1 MSHLRISRY
10 MLRSLLLLLIL
21 LSALPL
27 WAQRTSATT
36 TYYPTFRP
44 ATIHM
49 RSGEEVKTMANV
61 FLKNSSLVYR
71 KGSITMRA
79 NMKLIDEVSFDDQR
93 FVCLDTL
100 LTTIVDTVGK
110 LVLYRASVIDIEA
123 FRRMENDNRQITNI
137 DIGDFVNYSSV
148 DLNAASDLRY
158 PLVDTYYIGGFG
170 KLLLAE
176 ERRVAPKVTKEKRR
190 LYETLITLPEFSWT
204 NPESLLRIMKDCLQ

>member
-1 MSHLRISRY
+1 
-10 MLRSLLLLLIL
+10 
-21 LSALPL
+21 
-27 WAQRTSATT
+27 
-36 TYYPTFRP
+36 
-44 ATIHM
+44 
-49 RSGEEVKTMANV
+49 MANV

-158 PLVDTYYIGGFG
+158 PLVDTYYIGGFV

-176 ERRVAPKVTKEKRR
+176 ERRVATKVKKEQRR
-190 LYETLITLPEFSWT
+190 LYKTLITLPELSWT